1 MTRLNRITS
10 ANCPAN
16 RFISLFLCILDGDTG
31 DLTFCNAGHNP
42 PLIVRAR
49 GGYEQLTDAG
59 SVLGM
64 LPGTVYRE
72 YHATLAEG
80 DALVIYSD
88 GVTEAADPDGGEF
101 GVEGLAAAVS
111 PYIHVPV
118 QTGAPVGAIIG
129 HINMTLTTYTEGAQP
144 ADDVTLI
151 VARRIA
157 R

>member
-1 MTRLNRITS
+1 
-10 ANCPAN
+10 
-16 RFISLFLCILDGDTG
+16 
-31 DLTFCNAGHNP
+31 
-42 PLIVRAR
+42 
-49 GGYEQLTDAG
+49 
-59 SVLGM
+59 M

-88 GVTEAADPDGGEF
+88 GVTEAADPAGGEF

-111 PYIHVPV
+111 PYIHAPV
-118 QTGAPVGAIIG
+118 QIGAPVSAIVG
-129 HINMTLTTYTEGAQP
+129 HINMALTTYTGGAQP